1 MSAYFARPE
10 ANPHRRGW
18 SPRTVDL
25 DADSAHGTCDLGG
38 DNTSDLFCIRTQ
50 DVVPHG
56 TEPVAAQ
63 QAHPPDETARAPQLI
78 ETQEVGQDAAPE
90 SQPAKSAT
98 RRATDEAVAE
108 SREPQAAPL
117 QSGSILNERYLIER
131 QLGSGGTA
139 RVFRARDL
147 HQIDKSSPR
156 ARVALKIP
164 HTAVKDRSRA
174 TARLQHEFRHAR
186 SLTHPNIVQVFEL
199 AGDEQTCFM
208 TMELIEGKSL
218 AALMSEPYA
227 LSEQDKRA
235 ILRSCAEALSYAHER
250 EIVHGDFKPANVLV
264 SHAGQVKV
272 FDFGAAYAASGEDT
286 RIAAGTPP
294 YASPQVLSGMKPDPR
309 DDIFSFAVVAYQ
321 LLTGEHPFEMMS
333 SLEAKNQGKTPARAW
348 SLSAAEWLILLS
360 SLSWEREQRPAR
372 IDALIDVLVPKN
384 TVVAKPEAAPAP
396 SAATDPEPPLEPTKE
411 VESFTRG
418 WGFFAFLAVV
428 SAVMYFAVKHGGDDR
443 LLPSSEASLENVAEA
458 RQTVPEPDEPL
469 IMAAPA
475 AAEISLGAARH
486 LTGSVRNPGF
496 SNEQLLPE
504 SAPVSDDA
512 RPVIAAPPKNR
523 APAASVVAFSSSAIE
538 TSEGAISA
546 VFVVERT
553 GSLAGR
559 SIVHWKI
566 ENGSAHA
573 GEDFISAESGTIEFL
588 DGQSRRA
595 IYIPLRDDL
604 EREGDETFSIV
615 LTSAQRARLGETT
628 RIEATIRDDD

>member
-10 ANPHRRGW
+10 ANTRQRGW

-25 DADSAHGTCDLGG
+25 PVDSDRGTCDLGG
-38 DNTSDLFCIRTQ
+38 ENTSDLFSVRTQ
-50 DVVPHG
+50 DVAPADKG
-56 TEPVAAQ
+56 TEPVVPK
-63 QAHPPDETARAPQLI
+63 QAGVPREAERAPEII
-78 ETQEVGQDAAPE
+78 ETKEIGHAAAAE
-90 SQPAKSAT
+90 SQPTASA
-98 RRATDEAVAE
+98 RSEPVAE
-108 SREPQAAPL
+108 RREPQATLL

-164 HTAVKDRSRA
+164 HTTEKDRA
-174 TARLQHEFRHAR
+174 IARLQHEFRHAR

-208 TMELIEGKSL
+208 TMELIEGRSL
-218 AALMSEPYA
+218 AALLSEPHA
-227 LSEQDKRA
+227 LSEQDKRT

-264 SHAGQVKV
+264 SHAGQVRV

-321 LLTGEHPFEMMS
+321 LLTGEHPFQMMS
-333 SLEAKNQGKTPARAW
+333 SLDAKAQGKIPARAW
-348 SLSAAEWLILLS
+348 SLSASEWLILLS

-384 TVVAKPEAAPAP
+384 SLEAKPEAARVPSPTAVPAEP
-396 SAATDPEPPLEPTKE
+396 LSEPPKEGEP
-411 VESFTRG
+411 FARG
-418 WGFFAFLAVV
+418 WGFFAFLAAV
-428 SAVMYFAVKHGGDDR
+428 SAVMYFAVRHGGDDR
-443 LLPSSEASLENVAEA
+443 LLPSSEASLENAA
-458 RQTVPEPDEPL
+458 QAHQTVAEPDEPL
-469 IMAAPA
+469 IMAAPVGA
-475 AAEISLGAARH
+475 DIGMGAARH

-504 SAPVSDDA
+504 SSPVASPTTSEA
-512 RPVIAAPPKNR
+512 RAVTATPQRKPP
-523 APAASVVAFSSSAIE
+523 ASVIAFSSSEIE

-559 SIVHWKI
+559 STVHWKI
-566 ENGSAHA
+566 ESGTAQA